1 MPRPTQTLPD
11 GYVQVFS
18 IDLATNKTMAI
29 VLNLAGVGVILLTFW
44 LLAIFASWVHP
55 ELSGTAFRLGFNLTD
70 LLLLVLLVIVNMVLH
85 EIIHGVFFWLFTHS
99 RPVFGLSLSYAYAA
113 APDWYIPMS
122 RYWIIGLAPLLII
135 GITGLLV
142 MAFGPPAYMLPAAV
156 VIGFNTG
163 GAVGDMWIIYKLFRL
178 SPSCLVKDTGHS
190 IHFYQPEKSSV

>member
-29 VLNLAGVGVILLTFW
+29 VLNLAALGVILLTFW
-44 LLAIFASWVHP
+44 LLAIFAGWARP
-55 ELSGTAFRLGFNLTD
+55 ELTGAAFSLGFNLTD
-70 LLLLVLLVIVNMVLH
+70 LLWLVVLVVVNMVLH
-85 EIIHGVFFWLFTHS
+85 ELIHGVFFWLFTHS
-99 RPVFGLSLSYAYAA
+99 RPVFGLSLSYAFAA

-122 RYWIIGLAPLLII
+122 QYWIIGLAPLILI

-142 MAFGPPAYMLPAAV
+142 MAFGPPGSILPAGV

-163 GAVGDMWIIYKLFRL
+163 GAVGDMWIIYKLFRR
-178 SPSCLVKDTGHS
+178 SPTCLVKDTGHS
-190 IHFYQPEKSSV
+190 IHFYQPEKSSE